1 MAFIAQS
8 KTHPIGAETRIHGHV
23 RRVFD
28 LARPPHNFHTGHV
41 VGWTR
46 NVHETT
52 AFYNLLLDIW
62 NIAYVSE
69 LL

>member
-1 MAFIAQS
+1 
-8 KTHPIGAETRIHGHV
+8 
-23 RRVFD
+23 VFD
-28 LARPPHNFHTGHV
+28 LARKPHDFHTGHV

-46 NVHETT
+46 PVHETT
-52 AFYNLLLDIW
+52 AFYNLLLDVW